1 MKLVSSM
8 LRTPEVWSP
17 FSHSSLNLIIF
28 FFGRP
33 RQLKYGNDVVGLQ
46 ELITYGL
53 KGAAAYAEH
62 AEILGKES
70 ETVYRMVHEVLDFLG
85 RENATVEEY
94 LGMALKVGELNLKIS
109 KYLALKIIRMY
120 KKKKTISNISSH

>member
-1 MKLVSSM
+1 LASSKF
-8 LRTPEVWSP
+8 LRIQKKKREADP
-17 FSHSSLNLIIF
+17 FV
-28 FFGRP
+28 RP
-33 RQLKYGNDVVGLQ
+33 RQVKYGNDVVGLQ

-70 ETVYRMVHEVLDFLG
+70 DVIYTMVHDVLDFLA

-94 LGMALKVGELNLKIS
+94 LGMAMKVGELNLKIS
-109 KYLALKIIRMY
+109 K
-120 KKKKTISNISSH
+120 

>member
-1 MKLVSSM
+1 MKQIRESSVYSP
-8 LRTPEVWSP
+8 RTS
-17 FSHSSLNLIIF
+17 
-28 FFGRP
+28 RP
-33 RQLKYGNDVVGLQ
+33 RQVKYGNDVVGLQ

-70 ETVYRMVHEVLDFLG
+70 DTIYTMVHEVLDFLA

-94 LGMALKVGELNLKIS
+94 LGMAMKVGELNLKIS
-109 KYLALKIIRMY
+109 KYR
-120 KKKKTISNISSH
+120 KKKNDLSRFANLNS

>member
-1 MKLVSSM
+1 MSKKWLSKATKLASSKF
-8 LRTPEVWSP
+8 LRIQKKRETEADP
-17 FSHSSLNLIIF
+17 FV
-28 FFGRP
+28 RP
-33 RQLKYGNDVVGLQ
+33 RQVKYGNDVVGLQ

-70 ETVYRMVHEVLDFLG
+70 DVIYTMVHEVLDFLA

-94 LGMALKVGELNLKIS
+94 LGMAMKVGELNLKIS
-109 KYLALKIIRMY
+109 K
-120 KKKKTISNISSH
+120 